1 MTGHWQI
8 ILTEPL
14 TILKRFVI
22 PFPSGIMQGAIQK
35 NTGRRFVRQVQLVMI
50 LLIIIGLIVVQITI
64 KGACIRSVQ
73 VGCFLRRPA
82 VVGDKL
88 FHPSLIVFQ
97 LYLRYTI
104 PGLHGSFLAR
114 KSYQTYRGPLSKP
127 AAR

>member
-1 MTGHWQI
+1 MTWTPTVFFFSSRRRH
-8 ILTEPL
+8 T
-14 TILKRFVI
+14 
-22 PFPSGIMQGAIQK
+22 SC
-35 NTGRRFVRQVQLVMI
+35 GRDWSSDVCSSDLVMV

-82 VVGDKL
+82 VVDDKL

-104 PGLHGSFLAR
+104 PGLHGFFLAR